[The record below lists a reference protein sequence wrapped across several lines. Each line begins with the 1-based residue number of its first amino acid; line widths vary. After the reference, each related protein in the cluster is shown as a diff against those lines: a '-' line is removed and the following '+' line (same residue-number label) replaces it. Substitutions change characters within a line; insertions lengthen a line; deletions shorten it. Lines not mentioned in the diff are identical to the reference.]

1 MRIDRWNGQTLRR
14 YHHASGAIL
23 VSHRNPDTRKKSAC
37 VIPAFCRYA
46 NAGMSRDRA
55 AAILRD
61 WKQEGRA
68 NA

>member
-1 MRIDRWNGQTLRR
+1 MQIDRWNGGDLRR

-23 VSHRNPDTRKKSAC
+23 VSHRNYYTGRKSAC

-46 NAGMSRDRA
+46 QADMPRDRA

-61 WKQEGRA
+61 WRAGRA
-68 NA
+68 